1 MTAAENQHQTTATGE
16 RLRGSYFTPR
26 SLVESM
32 LDRIDWGRGP
42 VVIDPACG
50 DGSFLSA
57 AAHRLA
63 RQARVCDP
71 PDPEPLRYCLDRLV
85 GFEIH
90 PESAVHCRT
99 AVATAL
105 SAALEV
111 SVDPS
116 EVQVGVVDMLE
127 LGSLTAAL
135 SACHFLLPETSPRAF
150 VGNPPYVESKR
161 LPAARRKA
169 LKKRFP
175 TATDGAEDLYL
186 YFLHVGLDA
195 LRPGDRLA
203 FVLPNKVLVNR
214 NATMLR
220 RRLLDEGLL
229 EAVWLA
235 TQARLFA
242 DAAVYPIVLFASPDL
257 GRTHTEVR
265 RLRSELLDALE
276 FHEPALVPTD
286 DYAHTATRAFFLP
299 PESETLRGLLSRMLG
314 PGGGE
319 RLESVLDIRWSISF
333 HRAGLRERF
342 VTSHGPT
349 TLSSRRFLGGGAFA
363 GNGEVARFGIEWGGW
378 WIDYDEELLRTLK
391 NPLPD
396 ELMFRRPKIVICQ
409 NSRTLRAAYD
419 SSGLVLKDTFLC
431 GLPKEFD
438 HPLSRCPRAL
448 VGILCSSLIHFF
460 YSHVFFGG
468 HVNGGYLHFLQNF
481 LNEIPLGQWDA
492 ESAGELERLVIA
504 RELAPASS
512 HAALEAE
519 IEVLVG
525 GAIQLDEEERAAVR
539 EWCARDSNWP
549 LRDRVRRFRG

>member
-1 MTAAENQHQTTATGE
+1 MTAAENQHQSTSTGE

-32 LDRIDWGRGP
+32 LDRVDWSEGP
-42 VVIDPACG
+42 VVLDPACG
-50 DGSFLSA
+50 DGSFLCA
-57 AAHRLA
+57 AARRLA
-63 RQARVCDP
+63 QWVRQSDDREADP
-71 PDPEPLRYCLDRLV
+71 VRYCLDRLA

-90 PESAVHCRT
+90 PESAAGCRS
-99 AVATAL
+99 AVAAAL
-105 SAALEV
+105 SSALEMA
-111 SVDPS
+111 VDPTR
-116 EVQVGVVDMLE
+116 VQVGVVDVLE
-127 LGSLTAAL
+127 AGSLEAAL
-135 SACHFLLPETSPRAF
+135 HVCGFDPPHAFPRAI

-161 LPAARRKA
+161 LPASQRKA
-169 LKKRFP
+169 LKERFP

-186 YFLHVGLDA
+186 YFLHVGLEA

-203 FVLPNKVLVNR
+203 FVLPNKLLVNH
-214 NATMLR
+214 NAAMIR
-220 RRLLDEGLL
+220 RRLLDDGLL
-229 EAVWLA
+229 EAIWLA

-242 DAAVYPIVLFASPDL
+242 DVAVYPIVLFASPDP

-276 FHEPALVPTD
+276 FHEPALIPPAE
-286 DYAHTATRAFFLP
+286 YAQTATRAFFLP
-299 PESETLRGLLSRMLG
+299 PESESLRGLLSRMLG

-363 GNGEVARFGIEWGGW
+363 GNGEVRRFGIEWGGW

-481 LNEIPLGQWDA
+481 LYEVPLGRWDA

-504 RELAPASS
+504 RELAPASE
-512 HAALEAE
+512 HAALEDE
-519 IEVLVG
+519 IEHHVATAFEVSS
-525 GAIQLDEEERAAVR
+525 EEHAEVR
-539 EWCARDSNWP
+539 NWCALDSNWP